1 MSHHESVLRVLEHAT
16 ADLRR
21 QIAALPTVRAVVA
34 GALPPD
40 SRQML
45 GRIQRIIAPVLAQ
58 AAPHHAALELLPPGH
73 PAHEP
78 ADHTIDSE
86 GVLRAHIL
94 AWTLQEHIRQR
105 PVAALGALYLVPATP
120 ALWPDAAQTE
130 AAQLLEIAL
139 DENGRQAALAVAR
152 DGLEQLAA
160 MLAAFEPRDQ
170 RGPGELATALNP
182 AAGQHA
188 IPTDL
193 RELHAALRAGLRS
206 WEAFPYYAWRYGQR
220 GRQFTRSDSAWLV
233 TLSDQPAASR
243 ERQIDWLARVL
254 AARGMPTWLLAC
266 HLEALHEELVAA
278 IPEQAG
284 RYATLGESALRLHT
298 ARRRHLS
305 DARLGQLAAAFEA
318 RIPPEWREQLPACGG
333 ILATAVADERGGI
346 PKALSSIAAW
356 MTDPARFPPAWIAA
370 AEWVIHEAE
379 RETGG

>member
-1 MSHHESVLRVLEHAT
+1 MPHHESVLRALERAT

-21 QIAALPTVRAVVA
+21 QIAALPVVRAAEA
-34 GALPPD
+34 GVLPPD

-45 GRIQRIIAPVLAQ
+45 DRILRIVAPALTPAVPRQ
-58 AAPHHAALELLPPGH
+58 TALELLPPGR

-78 ADHTIDSE
+78 AGHTIDSE

-94 AWTLQEHIRQR
+94 AWTLQEHTRQR
-105 PVAALGALYLVPATP
+105 PAAALGALYLVPAAP
-120 ALWPDAAQTE
+120 PLWPDAALTE
-130 AAQLLEIAL
+130 ARQLLEAVL
-139 DENGRQAALAVAR
+139 DEGGRQAALAAAR

-160 MLAAFEPRDQ
+160 ILATFEPRDQ
-170 RGPGELATALNP
+170 RAPGELASALNP

-206 WEAFPYYAWRYGQR
+206 WDTFPYYGWRYGQR

-243 ERQIDWLARVL
+243 DRQIDWLARVL
-254 AARGMPTWLLAC
+254 AARGMPSWLLAC
-266 HLEALHEELVAA
+266 HLEALHEELATA
-278 IPEQAG
+278 IPERAG
-284 RYATLGESALRLHT
+284 RYAALGESALRLHT

-305 DARLGQLAAAFEA
+305 DARLALLAADFEA
-318 RIPPEWREQLPACGG
+318 RIPPEWREQLPGCGG
-333 ILATAVADERGGI
+333 ILATAVADERDGI
-346 PKALSSIAAW
+346 PKALSSVAAW

-370 AEWVIHEAE
+370 AERVIHEAGQ
-379 RETGG
+379 ETDS